1 MKLKPIY
8 AKILAVRIIPNV
20 HPDMIRKFE
29 LPSNHRS
36 IGMFTVSIDD
46 VGMVA
51 LDEATKQAD
60 VEVVYN
66 HSFYAGASHASGP
79 LSGEFIGIFSG
90 SNNEEVR
97 SGMEAVV
104 QTVKSQAYFEALND
118 DSSHAFF
125 AHVVPRTGKLLS
137 KEAGI
142 QEGEAIAY
150 LIAPPLEAMF
160 ALDAALKDAAV
171 ELSSLFRPPSETNFG
186 GGLLTGSQS
195 ACEAAANAF
204 REAVISVAKEPK
216 YF

>member
-1 MKLKPIY
+1 MKLKLIY
-8 AKILAVRIIPNV
+8 ADLLAIRIIPNV
-20 HPDMIRKFE
+20 HPDMIRQFE

-60 VEVVYN
+60 VEVVYK

-79 LSGEFIGIFSG
+79 LSGEFIGMFSG
-90 SNNEEVR
+90 PNNEEVR
-97 SGMEAVV
+97 SGMDAVV
-104 QTVKSQAYFEALND
+104 QTVKSHVYFEALSD
-118 DSSHAFF
+118 DCSHAFF
-125 AHVVPRTGKLLS
+125 AHVIARTGKLLS

-160 ALDAALKDAAV
+160 GLDVALKNADV
-171 ELSSLFRPPSETNFG
+171 ELTSLFKPPSETNFG

-195 ACEAAANAF
+195 ACEAAAKAF
-204 REAVISVAKEPK
+204 REALISVAQKPK
-216 YF
+216 HY